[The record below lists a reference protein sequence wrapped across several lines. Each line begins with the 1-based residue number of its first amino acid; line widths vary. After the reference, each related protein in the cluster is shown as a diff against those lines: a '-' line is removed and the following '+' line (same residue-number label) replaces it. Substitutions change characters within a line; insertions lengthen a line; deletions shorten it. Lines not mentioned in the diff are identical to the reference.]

1 MDISIKDYDV
11 SAIAS
16 AHGGGGHKN
25 AAGFI
30 LPHPPALII
39 TNLDNCLEL
48 KRYATF
54 NGNLIAP
61 SKSQKMYC
69 SLGPEFLFILNVEF
83 IRFEAV
89 E

>member
-1 MDISIKDYDV
+1 M
-11 SAIAS
+11 
-16 AHGGGGHKN
+16 
-25 AAGFI
+25 F
-30 LPHPPALII
+30 
-39 TNLDNCLEL
+39 NLDNCLEL

-69 SLGPEFLFILNVEF
+69 SLGPEFLFILNNEGHIVEF

-89 E
+89 ESMEFKTPITPEALNAFKK